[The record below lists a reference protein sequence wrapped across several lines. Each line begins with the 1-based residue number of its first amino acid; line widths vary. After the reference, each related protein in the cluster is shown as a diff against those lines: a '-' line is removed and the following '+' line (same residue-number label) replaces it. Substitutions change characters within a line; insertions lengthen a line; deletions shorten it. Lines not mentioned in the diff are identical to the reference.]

1 MKFAEK
7 IVDLNIPAVMGIL
20 NVTPDSFSDGGELL
34 LGSGRPDLD
43 KSLQR
48 VELMQAAGA
57 AFVDIGGESTRPGAI
72 AISLA
77 EEMDRVLPLIEKIN
91 KNIEIVISVDTS
103 SPELML
109 EAAKAGAGLIN
120 DVRALQKPG
129 ALEAMSEL
137 NLPVCLMH
145 MQGEPASMQ
154 DAPSYTQLIDEI
166 LQFLNDRI
174 TACENSGMDK
184 SQIIIDPGFGFGKT
198 FEHNLEILRR
208 LEDFKSLKLP
218 LLIGLSRKG
227 MLGLITGKSPKE
239 RLAAGISA
247 AVIGLM
253 QGADIIRTHDVAET
267 VDAVKVYSAVK
278 ANELNQVSSN

>member
-174 TACENSGMDK
+174 TACENAGIDK